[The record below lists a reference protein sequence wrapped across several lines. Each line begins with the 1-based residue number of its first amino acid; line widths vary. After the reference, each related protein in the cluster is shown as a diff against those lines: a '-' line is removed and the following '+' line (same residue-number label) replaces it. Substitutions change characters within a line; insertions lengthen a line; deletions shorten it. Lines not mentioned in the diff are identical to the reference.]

1 MVVLKDLVQAV
12 ANKVEE
18 ANKVL
23 DSLRSKEVAK
33 DWDTRYV
40 NDLPN
45 AAFAV
50 VEKGY
55 KEGMNKGSKHLPHHN
70 KSVKSATENSSVDLP
85 HY

>member
-1 MVVLKDLVQAV
+1 MEHIKDLVKAV
-12 ANKVEE
+12 ASKTEE
-18 ANKVL
+18 ANKL
-23 DSLRSKEVAK
+23 LEDLKNKDSAAK
-33 DWDTRYV
+33 WDTRYV

-55 KEGMNKGSKHLPHHN
+55 KEGDSKGQRHLPHHN
-70 KSVKSATENSSVDLP
+70 KDVKSATENSSVDLP